1 MRLRLI
7 LIIITAFAMGGVAA
21 FGLLMFMQPP
31 SPAKVVAS
39 AGKPLVGGPFT
50 LTDHTGKTVSEKDF
64 LGRHMLVYFGFT
76 NCPDVCPT
84 ELQVITTALETLGDK
99 AKEITPVLISVDPE
113 RDTVEKMAAYVDHFH
128 DRLVGLTG
136 TPEQIKAAAKAFRVY
151 YKKVDDQSSSA
162 GYTIDHSSIVYLM
175 DDKGAY
181 AAHFAYGTDPA
192 KMAAKIAE
200 KL

>member
-21 FGLLMFMQPP
+21 FGVLTVMQPP
-31 SPAKVVAS
+31 APAKVVAS

-64 LGRHMLVYFGFT
+64 LGRHTLIYFGFT
-76 NCPDVCPT
+76 HCPDVCPA
-84 ELQVITTALETLGDK
+84 ELTTISEALKTLGDK
-99 AKEITPVLISVDPE
+99 ANAVTPVFISVDPE
-113 RDTVEKMAAYVDHFH
+113 RDTVEQMAAYVTHFH

-136 TPEQIKAAAKAFRVY
+136 TVEQIKAAAKAFRVY
-151 YKKVDDQSSSA
+151 HKKVDDDSSGA
-162 GYTIDHSSIVYLM
+162 GYTIDHSSIIYLM
-175 DDKGAY
+175 DEKGAY

-192 KMAAKIAE
+192 KMAEKIAE